1 MRIHWEHCIWCW
13 NMILCTSCSKSRH
26 AQSKPFHH
34 LRDPNPNPG
43 GHESIPFHPWVQSSN
58 LCKNKSQILNIL
70 KHKIAAVMCF
80 DFLLLSTMTA
90 TLQGPYFDTRPP
102 LLANPFHVANITFA
116 IVTKLYH
123 NWLQISMVLKGIQ
136 FKVNEIH
143 LLYLFL

>member
-1 MRIHWEHCIWCW
+1 
-13 NMILCTSCSKSRH
+13 
-26 AQSKPFHH
+26 
-34 LRDPNPNPG
+34 
-43 GHESIPFHPWVQSSN
+43 
-58 LCKNKSQILNIL
+58 
-70 KHKIAAVMCF
+70 MCF

-102 LLANPFHVANITFA
+102 LLANPIHVANITFA

-136 FKVNEIH
+136 FKINEIH